1 MKKKPPIG
9 LTIILVI
16 AMVVWGGL
24 LQVATYLVDQYYAKL
39 APQQVDDDSAYTIMH
54 TSGPV
59 HNIIWIVGIGVF
71 ILLIW
76 FIIRGWVKYVKSK
89 RPQSM

>member
-1 MKKKPPIG
+1 MKKKAPIG

-16 AMVVWGGL
+16 VMVVWGGL
-24 LQVATYLVDQYYAKL
+24 LQVANYLVNQYYAKL

-54 TSGPV
+54 TSGMV
-59 HNIIWIVGIGVF
+59 HNIVWFVGFGVF

-76 FIIRGWVKYVKSK
+76 FIIRAWVKYGKSK